1 MNSISNPES
10 PNNPSAVTHTYRARY
25 TITVSVRFEA
35 APGEAREVAANLD
48 LADICENAE
57 PGETIEL
64 DSVEL
69 A

>member
-1 MNSISNPES
+1 MNGICNPES
-10 PNNPSAVTHTYRARY
+10 PNNPNAVTHTYRATY

-35 APGEAREVAANLD
+35 APGEAREVAANID

-64 DSVEL
+64 DRLEL

>member
-1 MNSISNPES
+1 MNGICNPES
-10 PNNPSAVTHTYRARY
+10 PNNPNTITHTYRATY

-35 APGEAREVAANLD
+35 APGEAHDVATDID

-64 DSVEL
+64 EKLGV

>member
-1 MNSISNPES
+1 MPTDT
-10 PNNPSAVTHTYRARY
+10 AY
-25 TITVSVRFEA
+25 
-35 APGEAREVAANLD
+35 APLFPYFGGKSRVAREVAANID

-64 DSVEL
+64 DRLEL